1 MEMKYLMPRLLITL
15 FLVAASVPLVTLRD
29 GSAAPEQQ
37 QSQSQAPGKLPDN
50 KFRKVKKPLRDQYI
64 VVLNDDTRPEDVEFV
79 ANQLLT
85 RHRGNTRSVYKH
97 TIKGFSIQMT
107 EDEAI
112 ALSQEPTVAYV
123 QEDGL
128 ITASTTQ
135 QNPPS
140 WGIDRIDQRNLPL
153 NSAYNFANVTT
164 GAGVHAY
171 IIDSGINVLH
181 QEFRNANGLTR
192 ASTDANFVWFEDGND
207 CAGHGTMV
215 ASVLG
220 GNTLGVAKDVRL
232 HSVKVLD
239 CSGGGSSSGVA
250 DGIEWVTDNHIKPAI
265 VNMSLGGGIDYAVE
279 DAIRASMAQK
289 GIEYVVA
296 AGNDDDDAKDHSPA
310 RMPEVITVGATTSTD
325 TRAVWDSQHAS
336 NWGPSLDLF
345 APGDQIVVASRFDE
359 NGDGVFNDTTD
370 DPVNGT
376 SFSAPHVAGVLA
388 RFLQTQPNV
397 TPAVLQGV
405 IKNLATPGLVQD
417 RGQGSPNL
425 LLYSEVHAAF
435 VRQVTAPPINE
446 FDTQVDSGI
455 DLGPNEFLAIT
466 GTGQINSGVFLSGPN
481 GPEGWN
487 SIDNNPALPLPGSR
501 PFSLLGILDGQKF
514 YIGKSTATTE
524 QFTTPKRLF
533 LRTND
538 DHPGDGSGAFNAQM
552 QAWKPLPDALSNFVS
567 QSVPKTMLLPGETMN
582 VSITM
587 RNVGPNTWTAGQ
599 AFRLGVMGSEGWG
612 VGGRAYLTGDVPP
625 NTDVT
630 FNFQVTAPNT
640 PGTFSFRWR
649 MLQEGV
655 QFFGDATTDIPIT
668 VLSWSNNSQFVSQSV
683 KTTMYAGE
691 PYNVSVT
698 MRNTGNS
705 TWPANSIMRLGSQNP
720 QDNLNWGLNRVQL
733 TQSVPP
739 GGQVTFNFTVSA
751 PGPGKWD
758 FRWRM
763 VQEGVEWFGAFSDL
777 VQVTVKLPPC
787 LRC

>member
-1 MEMKYLMPRLLITL
+1 MNLIPRLLITL
-15 FLVAASVPLVTLRD
+15 FLVAAAVPLAALQQ
-29 GSAAPEQQ
+29 GSAAPDKQQSQ
-37 QSQSQAPGKLPDN
+37 QSQSQAPGKGPDN
-50 KFRKVKKPLRDQYI
+50 KLRKVRKPLRDQYI

-107 EDEAI
+107 EDEAMS
-112 ALSQEPTVAYV
+112 LSQEPAVAYV
-123 QEDGL
+123 QENG
-128 ITASTTQ
+128 IISASTTQ
-135 QNPPS
+135 NNPPS
-140 WGIDRIDQRNLPL
+140 WGLDRIDQRNRPL
-153 NSAYNFANVTT
+153 NNTYHFANVTT

-171 IIDSGINVLH
+171 IIDSGINILH
-181 QEFRNANGLTR
+181 QEFRNASGFTR

-215 ASVLG
+215 ASVVG

-239 CSGGGSSSGVA
+239 CNGSGSSWGVA
-250 DGIEWVTDNHIKPAI
+250 DGVEWVTDNHIKPAI
-265 VNMSLGGGIDYAVE
+265 VNMSLGGDTDYVVE

-296 AGNDDDDAKDHSPA
+296 AGNDNEDAKDTSPA

-325 TRAVWDSQHAS
+325 TRALWSGGHGS
-336 NWGPSLDLF
+336 NWGPALDLF
-345 APGDQIVVASRFDE
+345 APGDQITVASRLDE
-359 NGDGVFNDTTD
+359 NGDGVFNDTTPN
-370 DPVNGT
+370 PVNGT

-405 IKNLATPGLVQD
+405 IKNLATPDLVQD

-446 FDTQVDSGI
+446 FDTNLDSGI

-466 GTGQINSGVFLSGPN
+466 GTGMINPGFPYGDN

-487 SIDNNPALPLPGSR
+487 SIDNNSALPLPGTR

-514 YIGKSTATTE
+514 YIGRSAATTE
-524 QFTTPKRLF
+524 TFTTNKRLF

-538 DHPGDGSGAFNAQM
+538 DVPGNGTGAFNAQM

-587 RNVGPNTWTAGQ
+587 RNVGPTTWTAGQ
-599 AFRLGVMGSEGWG
+599 AFRLGAMGSEGWG
-612 VGGRAYLTGDVPP
+612 VGGRAFLPADVPP

-630 FNFQVTAPNT
+630 FNFTVAAPNT

-655 QFFGDATTDIPIT
+655 QFFGDATTDMPIT
-668 VLSWSNNSQFVSQSV
+668 VLSWSNNAAYVTQSV
-683 KTTMYAGE
+683 PTTMLAGE
-691 PYNVSVT
+691 SYNVSVT
-698 MRNTGNS
+698 MRNTGNT
-705 TWPANSIMRLGSQNP
+705 TWPAGSTFKLGSQNP
-720 QDNLNWGLNRVQL
+720 QDNMNWGLNRVVL
-733 TQSVPP
+733 TQSVAP
-739 GGQVTFNFTVSA
+739 GAQVTFNFTVSA
-751 PGPGKWD
+751 PGPGKWN
-758 FRWRM
+758 FQWRM
-763 VQEGVEWFGAFSDL
+763 VQEGVEWFGAPSDIR
-777 VQVTVKLPPC
+777 QVTVKLPPC
-787 LRC
+787 VRC